1 MNTGAPEQDFQSK
14 AVHTNILL
22 FVQSVTQILWW
33 KQPSV
38 CAKQT
43 IHRAQAW
50 GGSAEGS
57 EHLNGGEPA
66 GSWGVLTV
74 WDAGL
79 TCFWLGFWKKKNKQK
94 KMSDLCGRC

>member
-50 GGSAEGS
+50 EGLLKAQSIWTGGTCWKLGCTYC
-57 EHLNGGEPA
+57 
-66 GSWGVLTV
+66 V
-74 WDAGL
+74 DAGL
-79 TCFWLGFWKKKNKQK
+79 LGWHV
-94 KMSDLCGRC
+94 SDWAS